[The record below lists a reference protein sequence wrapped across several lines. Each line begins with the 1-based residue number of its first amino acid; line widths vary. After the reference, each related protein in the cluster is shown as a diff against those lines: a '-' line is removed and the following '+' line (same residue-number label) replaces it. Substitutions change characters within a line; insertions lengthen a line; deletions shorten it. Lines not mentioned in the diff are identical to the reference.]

1 MFKHIVHFGL
11 CESLGITAPCTAS
24 GQPCRA
30 AASLIRTL
38 LHFLPGS
45 GQLSSRFT
53 SCFPAAS
60 FFSAPTTI
68 NQVKGVTLTR
78 HEFLFLL
85 RFVRPSVSLWITR
98 TRVSTAAAE
107 TATNARPFYGC
118 PSVGTGL
125 SRPYTDCRSRG
136 RTARR
141 KKLPPARLWRRPDR
155 LPRRAKC
162 HISPTKSACA
172 TYREDA
178 PCDIFT
184 ILGRG
189 SAVQIN
195 TTIAIESPP
204 LHYCVLLSSLCFI
217 CGIII

>member
-1 MFKHIVHFGL
+1 M
-11 CESLGITAPCTAS
+11 
-24 GQPCRA
+24 
-30 AASLIRTL
+30 
-38 LHFLPGS
+38 
-45 GQLSSRFT
+45 
-53 SCFPAAS
+53 
-60 FFSAPTTI
+60 
-68 NQVKGVTLTR
+68 
-78 HEFLFLL
+78 FLF
-85 RFVRPSVSLWITR
+85 RFLRPSISLRPTR
-98 TRVSTAAAE
+98 THVSTAAVE

-125 SRPYTDCRSRG
+125 SRPYTDCRSRD
-136 RTARR
+136 RAARR

-195 TTIAIESPP
+195 TAIAIESPSSALWCSLFSKFYP
-204 LHYCVLLSSLCFI
+204 WLHHIAASVTLSAEFTLP
-217 CGIII
+217 